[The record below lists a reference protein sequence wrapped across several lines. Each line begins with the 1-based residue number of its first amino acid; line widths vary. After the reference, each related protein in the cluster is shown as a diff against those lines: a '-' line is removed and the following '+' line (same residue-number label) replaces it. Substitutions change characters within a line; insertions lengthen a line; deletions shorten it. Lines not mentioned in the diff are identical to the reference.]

1 MAKTYATLD
10 PSNKS
15 SNITLSGGNLTASN
29 GSATWD
35 SVKSTIGVSSGKWYW
50 EMTATT
56 LGSGQFMGVAP
67 TGDSN
72 TTYVGA
78 GSNSYS
84 YLSINGN
91 KYNNNSATAYATSWS
106 AGNVIGVALDMDA
119 GTIKFFKNNTDL
131 GQAYSGI
138 TGTQYA
144 MCSCNAS
151 GSAFTVNFG
160 ATAMTYSA
168 PVGYNQGLYSGSD
181 TNTLGEYLG
190 AGSGTTKLLLHL
202 NGSSADSSGNSNN
215 GTDTSITYSQANGK
229 FGQGA
234 GFNSGNTS
242 YITLPNLSTG
252 TGDFTLSLWINTT
265 TYGTNKRYY
274 ISQQNSGAPYN
285 TFQLN
290 YASPNLYFGHYDGS
304 TDLNLNIPTLPS
316 TGAWYNIIFTKNGN
330 TGSVYVNGSLAV
342 SGTGWSSRNCGEAH
356 YNGLGLSGSNSF
368 YGAMDEVIKEL
379 GVAWSAEKVKKY
391 YTNSRGRYGII

>member
-151 GSAFTVNFG
+151 GSDFSVNFG
-160 ATAMTYSA
+160 AIAMTYLDL
-168 PVGYNQGLYSGSD
+168 VGYNKGLYFHHHIACSF
-181 TNTLGEYLG
+181 EH
-190 AGSGTTKLLLHL
+190 LHL
-202 NGSSADSSGNSNN
+202 H
-215 GTDTSITYSQANGK
+215 TY
-229 FGQGA
+229 
-234 GFNSGNTS
+234 
-242 YITLPNLSTG
+242 Y
-252 TGDFTLSLWINTT
+252 
-265 TYGTNKRYY
+265 
-274 ISQQNSGAPYN
+274 
-285 TFQLN
+285 
-290 YASPNLYFGHYDGS
+290 
-304 TDLNLNIPTLPS
+304 
-316 TGAWYNIIFTKNGN
+316 
-330 TGSVYVNGSLAV
+330 
-342 SGTGWSSRNCGEAH
+342 
-356 YNGLGLSGSNSF
+356 
-368 YGAMDEVIKEL
+368 
-379 GVAWSAEKVKKY
+379 
-391 YTNSRGRYGII
+391 